1 MFSNILVFVSDESAE
16 LNHFILFLS
25 CVLWVVTSVV
35 RKIMIFLP
43 CSWDKFQVPWH
54 GKQGPYLVPA
64 YLWSH
69 LLVLLP
75 LSMVQP
81 FLILSKST
89 EADSPLPP
97 FLYMLFFLPNTF
109 QTVFQ
114 ISSSSFTSPGMVKFS
129 FLFLSKGIN
138 LFLI

>member
-1 MFSNILVFVSDESAE
+1 MGSDLHGEE
-16 LNHFILFLS
+16 DHDFF
-25 CVLWVVTSVV
+25 
-35 RKIMIFLP
+35 P
-43 CSWDKFQVPWH
+43 CSWNKFQVPWH

-114 ISSSSFTSPGMVKFS
+114 YLAQVLLPLGW
-129 FLFLSKGIN
+129 
-138 LFLI
+138 